1 MYLMQLS
8 RPSRVKIDNG
18 QNVAFIIYY
27 NPDCMEA

>member
-18 QNVAFIIYY
+18 QNVAFITI
-27 NPDCMEA
+27 PIAWKLDT